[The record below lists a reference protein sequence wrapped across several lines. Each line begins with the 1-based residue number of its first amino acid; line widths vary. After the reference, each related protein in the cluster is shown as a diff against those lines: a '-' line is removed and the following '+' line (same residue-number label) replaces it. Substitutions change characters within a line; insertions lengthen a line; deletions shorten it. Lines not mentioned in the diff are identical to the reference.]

1 VLGDRRMDSI
11 ANESHGVAMPT
22 MPSPEWSWAHPTDAQ
37 IAGFLEKMA
46 GQTFSYEEVG
56 ATRRSPP
63 AGYNF
68 DDNAVQL
75 GCGAEAF
82 ARGCAALRAWRM
94 FPAPWTKILPVNAPI
109 REGQTVAMLAR
120 AFGLWWLSSCRI
132 VYVVEESTPV
142 RRFGFAYGTLTAH
155 VEQGEEL
162 FSVEWRPDDSVWYRV
177 LAFSRPRY
185 WPVRLAKPLA
195 RRLQRKFVRDSKA
208 AMVLAVQTP
217 A

>member
-1 VLGDRRMDSI
+1 
-11 ANESHGVAMPT
+11 MPKQ
-22 MPSPEWSWAHPTDAQ
+22 PSPQWSRTPPSDAQ
-37 IAGFLEKMA
+37 VAGFLARVE
-46 GQTFSYEEVG
+46 GGPFSYREVG
-56 ATRRSPP
+56 ATRGVPP
-63 AGYNF
+63 PGYNF
-68 DDNAVQL
+68 DDNAVRL

-94 FPAPWTKILPVNAPI
+94 FPAPWTKILPVNAPV

-132 VYVVEESTPV
+132 VYVVDETTPV
-142 RRFGFAYGTLTAH
+142 RRYGVAYGTLPAH

-162 FSVEWRPDDSVWYRV
+162 FSIEWRADDTVWYRV
-177 LAFSRPRY
+177 LAFSRPRF

-195 RRLQRKFVRDSKA
+195 RNLQRKFVRDSKA
-208 AMVLAVQTP
+208 AMVLAVGTP

>member
-1 VLGDRRMDSI
+1 
-11 ANESHGVAMPT
+11 
-22 MPSPEWSWAHPTDAQ
+22 
-37 IAGFLEKMA
+37 MA
-46 GQTFSYEEVG
+46 DQPFSYDELNG
-56 ATRRSPP
+56 TRRAPP

-75 GCGAEAF
+75 GCGVEVF
-82 ARGCAALRAWRM
+82 ARGCAALREWRM

-132 VYVVEESTPV
+132 VYVVDETAPV
-142 RRFGFAYGTLTAH
+142 RRFGFAYGTLPAH

-162 FSVEWRPDDSVWYRV
+162 FSVEWRADDTVWYRV

-195 RRLQRKFVRDSKA
+195 RQLQRKFVRDSQA

>member
-1 VLGDRRMDSI
+1 
-11 ANESHGVAMPT
+11 
-22 MPSPEWSWAHPTDAQ
+22 
-37 IAGFLEKMA
+37 
-46 GQTFSYEEVG
+46 
-56 ATRRSPP
+56 
-63 AGYNF
+63 
-68 DDNAVQL
+68 VQL
-75 GCGAEAF
+75 GRGAEVF

-94 FPAPWTKILPVNAPI
+94 FPAPWTRIRPADAPI

-132 VYVVEESTPV
+132 VYVVDETTPV
-142 RRFGFAYGTLTAH
+142 RRYGFAYGTLPAH

-162 FSVEWRPDDSVWYRV
+162 FSIEWRADATVWYRV

-195 RRLQRKFVRDSKA
+195 RNLQRKFVRDSKA
-208 AMVLAVQTP
+208 AMVLAVSTP

>member
-1 VLGDRRMDSI
+1 MS
-11 ANESHGVAMPT
+11 
-22 MPSPEWSWAHPTDAQ
+22 
-37 IAGFLEKMA
+37 
-46 GQTFSYEEVG
+46 GQTYAYPEVG
-56 ATRRSPP
+56 ATRGVPP

-68 DDNAVQL
+68 DDHAVRL
-75 GCGAEAF
+75 GQGSAIFDRAGE
-82 ARGCAALRAWRM
+82 ALRAWRM
-94 FPAPWTKILPVNAPI
+94 FPAPWTKILPVNSPI
-109 REGQTVAMLAR
+109 RGGQTVAMLAR

-132 VYVVEESTPV
+132 VYVVAETTPM
-142 RRFGFAYGTLTAH
+142 RRYGFAYGTLTAH

-162 FSVEWRPDDSVWYRV
+162 FSVEWRADDTVWYRV

-195 RRLQRKFVRDSKA
+195 RRLQRKFVRDSMA

>member
-1 VLGDRRMDSI
+1 MS
-11 ANESHGVAMPT
+11 
-22 MPSPEWSWAHPTDAQ
+22 
-37 IAGFLEKMA
+37 
-46 GQTFSYEEVG
+46 GQTFSYREVG
-56 ATRRSPP
+56 ATRGAPP
-63 AGYNF
+63 ANYNF
-68 DDNAVQL
+68 DDNSVQL
-75 GCGAEAF
+75 GRGADDF
-82 ARGCAALRAWRM
+82 ALACDALRAWRM
-94 FPAPWTKILPVNAPI
+94 FPAPWTKILPANAPI

-132 VYVVEESTPV
+132 VYVVDESIPV

-162 FSVEWRPDDSVWYRV
+162 FSVEWRMDDSVWYRV